1 VIQARSQSPSLIR
14 QALIAGIIGAIIVD
28 TYLSI
33 ALHTSPVALEV
44 RNARTAFDVG
54 SPILGVIVHLVIALV
69 WALIYAYV
77 FNAIGQLRNWILGTI
92 VLGVAVDA
100 VMNLIIMLKTGAPW
114 GTAFV
119 GGLITNV
126 VFYALP
132 VALYL
137 SLTAP
142 RAHAR
147 RLAEGGSPVTSP
159 P

>member
-1 VIQARSQSPSLIR
+1 MTQVRSQAPSLIR
-14 QALIAGIIGAIIVD
+14 QALIAGIIGAIVVD

-33 ALHTSPVALEV
+33 DLHTSPVALEV
-44 RNARTAFDVG
+44 RNATTAFNVG

-69 WALIYAYV
+69 WALVYAYI

-100 VMNLIIMLKTGAPW
+100 VMNLIIMLKVGASW
-114 GTAFV
+114 GTDFV
-119 GGLITNV
+119 DGLVTNV

-137 SLTAP
+137 S
-142 RAHAR
+142 RAAYR
-147 RLAEGGSPVTSP
+147 A
-159 P
+159 

>member
-1 VIQARSQSPSLIR
+1 MIQARSQTPSLIR
-14 QALIAGIIGAIIVD
+14 RAVTAGIIGAIIVD

-33 ALHTSPVALEV
+33 SLHLSPVALEV

-54 SPILGVIVHLVIALV
+54 SPVLGLIVHLVVALV

-92 VLGVAVDA
+92 VLGVVLNA
-100 VMNLIIMLKTGAPW
+100 VMNLIITLKIGVPW
-114 GTAFV
+114 GTGFV
-119 GGLITNV
+119 DDLIANV

-137 SLTAP
+137 ALTAP
-142 RAHAR
+142 RAQTR
-147 RLAEGGSPVTSP
+147 RLAEGGSG
-159 P
+159 

>member
-1 VIQARSQSPSLIR
+1 MIQARSQTPSLIR
-14 QALIAGIIGAIIVD
+14 QALTAGIIGAIIVD

-33 ALHTSPVALEV
+33 YLHTSPVALEV

-54 SPILGVIVHLVIALV
+54 SAILGVIVHLVIALV
-69 WALIYAYV
+69 WALIYAYI

-92 VLGVAVDA
+92 VLGVAVNA
-100 VMNLIIMLKTGAPW
+100 VMNLIITLKTGAPW

-119 GGLITNV
+119 DGLITNV

-142 RAHAR
+142 RTQAQ
-147 RLAEGGSPVTSP
+147 RLAEGGSPG
-159 P
+159 